1 MQAMSIDDGKKRL
14 AGILVERSLNGKEF
28 ITCRSLLH
36 ETLPQFIKDSI
47 LALAQKHLKAEKPVA
62 WNFSA
67 NLDFDDEEV
76 KTAGER
82 LMLALL
88 RSVRFSRSE
97 VELCI
102 SNGLKLRFDL
112 LVRPR
117 QTIEALFFKTNDHH
131 DQKILIHSL
140 NKIGHGLP
148 FLEALLKKIEQSE
161 QESFSREAFHLV
173 AEQVQREM
181 YSDFEK
187 KQLLHEYDLIL
198 DLFSIDQMLS
208 PQGLPGVVVQE
219 VLFSR
224 GLDAA
229 HSIVRKKTAQGKT
242 TWLKEDVKDIF
253 TFVLKPTPTDAI
265 QREMLTQPTVV
276 FPKIIFSDDEET
288 LRIHR
293 HNIERQPPGPYPSI
307 FSFIDN
313 KDQRN
318 FVRKLFQK
326 DEKAFNS
333 FMDKVDC
340 LNQWR
345 EAKQIIDW
353 ELEKRHLDPY
363 CKEAVRL
370 GDIVFAKYFSNGK
383 YS

>member
-47 LALAQKHLKAEKPVA
+47 LALAQKHLKAEKPIA
-62 WNFSA
+62 WNFNA

-333 FMDKVDC
+333 FMGKVDC

>member
-47 LALAQKHLKAEKPVA
+47 LALAQKHLKAEKPIA
-62 WNFSA
+62 WNFNA

-208 PQGLPGVVVQE
+208 PQGLPGVVVEE

>member
-1 MQAMSIDDGKKRL
+1 LLALSIDDGKKRL
-14 AGILVERSLNGKEF
+14 VGILVERSLNGKEF

-47 LALAQKHLKAEKPVA
+47 LSLAQKHLKVEKPIT
-62 WNFSA
+62 WNFNA

-76 KTAGER
+76 KASGER

-97 VELCI
+97 VELCL
-102 SNGLKLRFDL
+102 SNALKLRFDL
-112 LVRPR
+112 LIRPR
-117 QTIEALFFKTNDHH
+117 QTIEAIFFKTVDHH
-131 DQKILIHSL
+131 DRKVLVSSL
-140 NKIGHGLP
+140 NKIGHGVP
-148 FLEALLKKIEQSE
+148 FLEALVKKIEHGE
-161 QESFSREAFHLV
+161 KESFSREAFHVV

-187 KQLLHEYDLIL
+187 KQLLHEYDLVL
-198 DLFSIDQMLS
+198 DLFSIDQALFPKGLS
-208 PQGLPGVVVQE
+208 SVVVE
-219 VLFSR
+219 EILLAR
-224 GLDAA
+224 RLDAA
-229 HSIVRKKTAQGKT
+229 HSIVRKKVAQGKT
-242 TWLKEDVKDIF
+242 TWSKEDIKDIF
-253 TFVLKPTPTDAI
+253 TFVLKAAPSEPVE
-265 QREMLTQPTVV
+265 RERLAQPSVI
-276 FPKIIFSDDEET
+276 FPKIIFPKEDDD
-288 LRIHR
+288 LRVHR
-293 HNIERQPPGPYPSI
+293 QNIERQPPGPYPSI
-307 FSFIDN
+307 FSFIDDR
-313 KDQRN
+313 DQRN

-340 LNQWR
+340 LSQWR

-383 YS
+383 YA